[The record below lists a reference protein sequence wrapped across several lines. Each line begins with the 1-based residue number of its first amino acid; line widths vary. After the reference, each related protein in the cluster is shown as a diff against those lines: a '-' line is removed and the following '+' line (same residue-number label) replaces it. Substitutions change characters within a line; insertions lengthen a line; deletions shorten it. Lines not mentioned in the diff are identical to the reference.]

1 MTGYMFA
8 LALALATLVLIVW
21 LLRARRLREKYAIL
35 WIALAFAVC
44 IIGAFPRFLFAVA
57 SLLGVVTPVNVL
69 FSGSIVVLLL
79 VSVQLS
85 AEVSTLEEETRTVAE
100 AVALLQARV
109 DDLESGRGN
118 ESKPSRDKGSRWSG
132 DGHGAPSRRGNAD

>member
-1 MTGYMFA
+1 MTGYIFA
-8 LALALATLVLIVW
+8 MVLALATLLLLLW

-35 WIALAFAVC
+35 WIGLAVGVC
-44 IIGAFPRFLFAVA
+44 VLGAFPRFLFVIA
-57 SLLGVVTPVNVL
+57 SFSGVETPVNVL

-85 AEVSTLEEETRTVAE
+85 SEVSNLEEETRTVAE

-109 DDLESGRGN
+109 DDLESAA
-118 ESKPSRDKGSRWSG
+118 RDAR
-132 DGHGAPSRRGNAD
+132 APDHDRSTPEL

>member
-1 MTGYMFA
+1 MTGYIFA
-8 LALALATLVLIVW
+8 LVLALATLLLLLW

-35 WIALAFAVC
+35 WIGLAVGVC
-44 IIGAFPRFLFAVA
+44 VLGAFPRFLFVIA
-57 SLLGVVTPVNVL
+57 SFSGVETPVNVL

-85 AEVSTLEEETRTVAE
+85 SEVSNLEEETRTVAE

-109 DDLESGRGN
+109 DDLESAA
-118 ESKPSRDKGSRWSG
+118 RDAR
-132 DGHGAPSRRGNAD
+132 APDHDRSTPEL